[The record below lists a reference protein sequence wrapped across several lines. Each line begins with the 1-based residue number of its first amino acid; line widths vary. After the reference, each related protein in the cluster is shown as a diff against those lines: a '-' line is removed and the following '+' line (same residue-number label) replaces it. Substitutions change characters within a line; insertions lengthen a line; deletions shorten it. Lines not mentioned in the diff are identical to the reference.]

1 MPSAEWLQKGQSSFR
16 NIKKKKKSCLLHTYC
31 LAQQVPSL
39 CKASKGWARVTQT
52 HCSLVPDVPDQA
64 HSSHGRDTPKEGG
77 SWHKTQ

>member
-1 MPSAEWLQKGQSSFR
+1 M

-64 HSSHGRDTPKEGG
+64 HSSH
-77 SWHKTQ
+77 S